1 MLTCAC
7 SKVIVPPFLL
17 IGFKYIFPWKTVVAA
32 TIFNNIPMLLT
43 LADEWVLLHFS
54 TPTIYDSS
62 WKNAAESFTV
72 ALTLTLEGYK
82 SAINSADGWMPIS
95 FEKTLPVTI
104 GKAWPIKDFTAPHK
118 SWAWGC
124 RTEKPAT

>member
-1 MLTCAC
+1 MHAPKLL
-7 SKVIVPPFLL
+7 SLPFFSLASN
-17 IGFKYIFPWKTVVAA
+17 IFFPWKTVVAA

-54 TPTIYDSS
+54 TSPPPIYDSS